1 MADFQDWKLTD
12 WRAGFLMDVG
22 NYTDWPRS
30 PDFHHNILYCKRLC
44 GRGDAETLESDM
56 KVHTG
61 HEIFIVTRQETR
73 TRH

>member
-30 PDFHHNILYCKRLC
+30 PDFHHNTLYCT
-44 GRGDAETLESDM
+44 DYLEELRCASALRILVSDPRSQPEPEQNNLQP
-56 KVHTG
+56 HQT
-61 HEIFIVTRQETR
+61 
-73 TRH
+73 